1 MENKQTNSRPWYLLT
16 GILLGMVMGM
26 LVAIFILPSRFR
38 EAEPI
43 NLDAT
48 AKKEYR
54 LMIARAYSG
63 NPDLPR
69 ALARLHLLG
78 DEDSYTELVAQ
89 AQLEL
94 ASGGLEAEANART
107 LAALAMAIQARP
119 DQP

>member
-1 MENKQTNSRPWYLLT
+1 MESKQTNSRPWYLLT
-16 GILLGMVMGM
+16 GILLGMVVGM

-43 NLDAT
+43 NLDET
-48 AKKEYR
+48 AKTEYR

-69 ALARLHLLG
+69 ALARLQLLG
-78 DEDSYTELVAQ
+78 DEDIYTELVAQ

-107 LAALAMAIQARP
+107 LAALAMAIQAWA